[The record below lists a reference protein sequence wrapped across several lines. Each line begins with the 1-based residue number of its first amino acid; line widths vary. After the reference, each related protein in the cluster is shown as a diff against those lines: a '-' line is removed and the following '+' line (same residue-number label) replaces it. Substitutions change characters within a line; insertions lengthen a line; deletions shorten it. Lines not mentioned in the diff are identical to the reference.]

1 MIPIIKSLVPDVLKK
16 EYHRLRSWS
25 AALRHGFPG
34 HSMIIIGVTGTKGK
48 TSTANYI
55 WSVLHAGGYRAGLI
69 SSANFRIADSE
80 ELNAHHMTMPDPFI
94 VQNKVAQMR
103 KSGVEILVM
112 EMTSE
117 GMKQY
122 RHIGLMA
129 DFAVFTNLTPEHLAS
144 HKGSFEL
151 YKRAKTPLFKNIMEH
166 PVRIL
171 RGNPV
176 LRTIFANSDSEHASF
191 YLQYPADKKITF
203 GISSGELQAL
213 NIHTHNS
220 GSSFSIDGGEYS
232 LAIPGA
238 FNIYNALP
246 AIAIGR
252 ELGISTEKIREG
264 LQSMQVIPGRMEEIT
279 EGQPFRVFVDYA
291 HEPAS
296 LTAVLTA
303 GNDMKVQGG
312 KVIVLIGGQGG
323 GRDPRKREPMAQA
336 AAKLAD
342 YVVVTNEDP
351 YDDSPKDIV
360 EEITASVVRAGK
372 ELDETV
378 FSVLERKDG
387 IQKALSL
394 AKEHDIVLITGK
406 GAEQTMMVKG
416 GAIPW
421 NEREIVKTISK
432 TYANNNH

>member
-1 MIPIIKSLVPDVLKK
+1 MISKVKSLVPDSIKR

-25 AALRHGFPG
+25 AAIRHGFPAQ
-34 HSMIIIGVTGTKGK
+34 SMIVIGVTGTKGK

-55 WSVLHAGGYRAGLI
+55 WSVLHAGGFRAGLI
-69 SSANFRIADSE
+69 SSANFRIAENE

-94 VQNKVAQMR
+94 VQNKVAEMR
-103 KSGVEILVM
+103 KKGMEILVM

-144 HKGSFEL
+144 HGGSFEA
-151 YKRAKTPLFKNIMEH
+151 YKRAKSPLFKNIMKH
-166 PVRIL
+166 AVRML
-171 RGNPV
+171 RGVPIP
-176 LRTIFANSDSEHASF
+176 RSIFANSDSEHAEY
-191 YLQYPADKKITF
+191 YLQFPADKKHTF
-203 GISSGELQAL
+203 GISSGELRAE
-213 NIHTHNS
+213 NIHIHNS
-220 GSSFSIDGGEYS
+220 GSTFTVEGDTYS

-246 AIAIGR
+246 AIAIGK
-252 ELGISTEKIREG
+252 ELGLSFEKIQEG
-264 LQSMQVIPGRMEEIT
+264 LRSLHIIPGRMEEIH

-296 LTAVLTA
+296 LTAVLSA
-303 GNDMKVQGG
+303 GRDMCPANG

-336 AAKLAD
+336 AASLAD

-351 YDDSPKDIV
+351 YEDSPEQIV
-360 EEITASVVRAGK
+360 SEITASVVSAGK
-372 ELDETV
+372 IENESVFPILDRRE
-378 FSVLERKDG
+378 G
-387 IQKALSL
+387 MQKALSL
-394 AKEHDIVLITGK
+394 AGKHDIVLITGK
-406 GAEQTMMVKG
+406 GAEQTMMVRG
-416 GAIPW
+416 GSIAW
-421 NEREIVKTISK
+421 NEREIVRNLVK
-432 TYANNNH
+432 TYANNNI